1 MNKIMSEE
9 EQKKN
14 DAIAVYTMIR
24 NSLDEIEFSYDA
36 DDDELVI
43 RTSVTGDDV
52 PMPITI
58 NVDADMQIIYIVS
71 PFPVNVPDELKD
83 NIAVALSE
91 LNNHIVAG
99 NFDFDYDKGIIFYRI
114 TNFFTKSIISKEVF
128 VEMIFLI
135 LSYVDNYNDR
145 FLLAFKKD
153 LSVTELIDFLREENK
168 NE

>member
-1 MNKIMSEE
+1 MSKIMSEE

-58 NVDADMQIIYIVS
+58 NVDADLSSLRLFAYYGRY
-71 PFPVNVPDELKD
+71 FG
-83 NIAVALSE
+83 AL
-91 LNNHIVAG
+91 
-99 NFDFDYDKGIIFYRI
+99 R
-114 TNFFTKSIISKEVF
+114 
-128 VEMIFLI
+128 
-135 LSYVDNYNDR
+135 
-145 FLLAFKKD
+145 
-153 LSVTELIDFLREENK
+153 
-168 NE
+168 